1 MGKELK
7 ISVPDPLGKWVKRQ
21 VAKKG
26 YGSADQFVADVLR
39 REKSL
44 EARERIDALLVESLE
59 SGPSTPMT
67 PRDWEEIRQA
77 GRRRFFERR
86 KK

>member
-7 ISVPDPLGKWVKRQ
+7 ISLPDPLGKWVKGQ

-26 YGSADQFVADVLR
+26 YGSPAQFVADVLR
-39 REKSL
+39 REKAL
-44 EARERIDALLVESLE
+44 EARERIDALLIASLE

-67 PRDWEEIRQA
+67 TRDWEEIRQA
-77 GRRRFFERR
+77 GRRRFLERR